1 MLIVADPEIYG
12 VAEAFGNLGALR
24 LRAGRTWDKNAVADA
39 DVVLV
44 RSTTRIDRDLIEG
57 TRVGFVGSATSGVDH
72 VDQAYLASRRIAFAS
87 AAGSNAG
94 AVADYVISAVL
105 AWSEQR
111 GRSLKGLR
119 AGVIGCGRIGSRVV
133 HRLAALGLECLEHD
147 PPLSEADGCMRYRTL
162 EETLQADIV
171 TLHAPLTREGRHA
184 TWALLNAQRLRLL
197 SQDALLINTAR
208 GGIVD
213 EKALTRW
220 LQQHPEGGAVVDCWQ
235 DEPFIDEHLLRQV
248 SLGTA
253 HIAGYTEDA
262 KRAATEMLF
271 QAVCAHLN
279 VQARS
284 VRSRTVGASAP
295 PAIEIGS
302 DVDDSQALRAA
313 VFRCY
318 DVRADAHALRAF
330 SGQPSAQRAKA
341 FDDLRAEYRPR
352 REFSA
357 YRVRLD
363 KNRTDLGRMLSGLD
377 FQVLDRNEAQK
388 KT

>member
-1 MLIVADPEIYG
+1 VLIVADPEIYG
-12 VAEAFGNLGALR
+12 VADAFGSLGKLR
-24 LRAGRTWDKNAVADA
+24 LVPGRQWDKNAVIDA
-39 DVVLV
+39 DVLLV
-44 RSTTRIDRDLIEG
+44 RSITHIDHELLEG
-57 TRVGFVGSATSGVDH
+57 SRVSFVGTATSGVDH
-72 VDQAYLASRRIAFAS
+72 VDQEYLRSRRIAFAS

-94 AVADYVISAVL
+94 AVSDYVISAVL
-105 AWSEQR
+105 AWAEQR
-111 GRSLKGLR
+111 GLSLKGLR
-119 AGVIGCGRIGSRVV
+119 AGVIGCGRIGSRVA
-133 HRLAALGLECLEHD
+133 HRLAALGLQCLAHD
-147 PPLSEADGCMRYRTL
+147 PPLSEGDGCMRYRTL
-162 EETLQADIV
+162 EEALQADIV
-171 TLHAPLTREGRHA
+171 TLHVPLTSEGRHA

-197 SQDALLINTAR
+197 KQDALLINTAR

-220 LQQHPEGGAVVDCWQ
+220 LQQHPEGEAVVDCWQ
-235 DEPFIDEHLLRQV
+235 DEPFVDEYLLRQV

-253 HIAGYTEDA
+253 HIAGYSEDA
-262 KRAATEMLF
+262 KRAAGEMLF
-271 QAVCAHLN
+271 QALCAHLN
-279 VQARS
+279 VQTCS

-302 DVDDSQALRAA
+302 DVDDSQALRTA

-318 DVRADAHALRAF
+318 DVRVDAHALRAF

-363 KNRTDLGRMLSGLD
+363 KNRTDLARMLSGLD
-377 FQVLDRNEAQK
+377 FQVLDRNEAQSL
-388 KT
+388 

>member
-12 VAEAFGNLGALR
+12 VADAFGSLGELR
-24 LRAGRTWDKNAVADA
+24 LRAGRTWDKSAVADA

-44 RSTTRIDRDLIEG
+44 RSTTRINRDLIEG
-57 TRVGFVGSATSGVDH
+57 SRVRFVGTSTSGIDH
-72 VDQAYLASRRIAFAS
+72 VDQEYLRSRRIAFAR

-94 AVADYVISAVL
+94 AVSDYVISAVL
-105 AWSEQR
+105 AWAKQR
-111 GRSLKGLR
+111 GLSLKGLR

-133 HRLAALGLECLEHD
+133 HRLAALGLECLEYD
-147 PPLSEADGCMRYRTL
+147 PPLSEGDGCMRYRTL
-162 EETLQADIV
+162 EEALQADIV
-171 TLHAPLTREGRHA
+171 TLHVPLTREGRHA

-197 SQDALLINTAR
+197 KQDALLINTAR

-253 HIAGYTEDA
+253 HIAGSSEDA
-262 KRAATEMLF
+262 KRAASEMLL
-271 QAVCAHLN
+271 QALCAHLN
-279 VQARS
+279 VQACS

-302 DVDDSQALRAA
+302 DVDDNQALRAA

-318 DVRADAHALRAF
+318 DVRADAHALRAS
-330 SGQPSAQRAKA
+330 SGHPFAQRAKA
-341 FDDLRAEYRPR
+341 FDDLRAQYRPR
-352 REFSA
+352 HEFSA

-363 KNRTDLGRMLSGLD
+363 KNRTDLARMLSCLG
-377 FQVLDRNEAQK
+377 FQVLDRN
-388 KT
+388 